1 MPMPIFRPSAA
12 AVLLTCLLGAAG
24 AAAQPAGQLDHV
36 AACRLDPETVA
47 LRFTF
52 EGGACQQP
60 GEPTLEDAGGGI
72 GNVTVPTEETAE
84 VCTMQIV
91 PVQFAAELAAGPDY
105 TTFDIAVLNPA
116 GEVQAL
122 GSAGI
127 VEAGADCGELPV
139 E

>member
-1 MPMPIFRPSAA
+1 MPRSKSRALILAA
-12 AVLLTCLLGAAG
+12 ATLIGVSGAS
-24 AAAQPAGQLDHV
+24 AQPGQLDHV
-36 AACRLDPETVA
+36 TACRLDPQTVH

-60 GEPTLEDAGGGI
+60 GQAIVEDAGGGI

-91 PVQFAAELAAGPDY
+91 PVEYAGELPADRTY
-105 TTFDIAVLNPA
+105 TAFDIVVLSTN
-116 GEVQAL
+116 GDVQAL

-127 VEAGADCGELPV
+127 LDDSPECNVMPAD
-139 E
+139 

>member
-1 MPMPIFRPSAA
+1 MPRSKTRAIVIVAA
-12 AVLLTCLLGAAG
+12 TLVGLSGAS
-24 AAAQPAGQLDHV
+24 AQPGQLDHV
-36 AACRLDPETVA
+36 AACRLDPETVH

-60 GEPTLEDAGGGI
+60 GQAIVEDAGGGI
-72 GNVTVPTEETAE
+72 GNVTVPTEDTSE

-91 PVQFAAELAAGPDY
+91 PVEYADELPADRSY
-105 TTFDIAVLNPA
+105 TAFDIVVL
-116 GEVQAL
+116 GTHGDVQAL

-127 VEAGADCGELPV
+127 LDDSPECEPKPS